1 MPEIV
6 KEFPTDDGIGAM
18 LWKKIYA
25 MSYAKQQ
32 NKLFEDT
39 PLKWFLIHS
48 SDNIKSE
55 DDPKYAEMLE
65 KFNNVL
71 LNPWKDID
79 FDSIPDKTL
88 CPHIGLGWSHAP
100 GIIAE
105 TDFLDYAPE
114 FNKFSDTVHN
124 SIVIHIRRGNAVP
137 ENPRY
142 TEDKF
147 YFNLLKDIPKII
159 QDLQLDNPRVII
171 TTDAR
176 NEEPYTPVGEKQKM
190 FNCQPY
196 LHKDEFGRYPTT
208 GIDIDLLKSA
218 YPNVE
223 IIDYLDTYDAF
234 ILMLTAKVLIVGNS
248 AFSQSAG
255 LLSTN
260 MVIAMPPKEGMSHI
274 LNRFKNK
281 VGQLNKE
288 GRYENSWNQ

>member
-1 MPEIV
+1 MPEVV
-6 KEFPTDDGIGAM
+6 KEFPTDDGLGAM

-25 MSYAKQQ
+25 MSYAKYH

-39 PLKWFLIHS
+39 PFKWFLIHS
-48 SDNIKSE
+48 SDKVKSE
-55 DDPKYAEMLE
+55 DDPKYAEMLD
-65 KFNNVL
+65 KFNNIL

-88 CPHIGLGWSHAP
+88 CPHVGLGWPWEP
-100 GIIAE
+100 GINGE
-105 TDFLDYAPE
+105 TDYLQSAPE

-159 QDLQLDNPRVII
+159 EDLQLDNPRVII
-171 TTDAR
+171 TTDAT
-176 NEEPYTPVGEKQKM
+176 NGELYTPVGEKQKM
-190 FNCQPY
+190 FNCQPFLY
-196 LHKDEFGRYPTT
+196 KDEFGRYPTT

-218 YPNVE
+218 YPNIE
-223 IIDYLDTYDAF
+223 IIDDLDTYDAF
-234 ILMLTAKVLIVGNS
+234 ILMLTAKVLIVGS
-248 AFSQSAG
+248 SSFSQSAG

-260 MVIAMPPKEGMSHI
+260 MVIAMQNKGNMNPAW
-274 LNRFKNK
+274 NTFKNK
-281 VGQLNKE
+281 VGQLDKW
-288 GRYENSWNQ
+288 GHYENTWN

>member
-1 MPEIV
+1 MPEVV
-6 KEFPTDDGIGAM
+6 KEFPTDDGLGAM

-25 MSYAKQQ
+25 MSYAKYH

-39 PLKWFLIHS
+39 PFKWFLIHS
-48 SDNIKSE
+48 SDKVKSE

-65 KFNNVL
+65 KFNNIL

-88 CPHIGLGWSHAP
+88 CPHIGLGWSHPP
-100 GIIAE
+100 GIIHE
-105 TDFLDYAPE
+105 TDFLDYAPA

-142 TEDKF
+142 TEDEF

-159 QDLQLDNPRVII
+159 EDLQLDNPRVII
-171 TTDAR
+171 TTDAT
-176 NEEPYTPVGEKQKM
+176 NGELYTPVGEKQKM
-190 FNCQPY
+190 FNCQPFLY
-196 LHKDEFGRYPTT
+196 KDEFGRYPTT

-218 YPNVE
+218 YPNIE
-223 IIDYLDTYDAF
+223 IIDDLDTYDAF
-234 ILMLTAKVLIVGNS
+234 ILMLTAKVLIVGS
-248 AFSQSAG
+248 SSFSQSAG

-260 MVIAMPPKEGMSHI
+260 MVIAMQNKGNMNPAW
-274 LNRFKNK
+274 NTFKNK
-281 VGQLNKE
+281 VGQLDKW
-288 GRYENSWNQ
+288 GHYENTWN

>member
-1 MPEIV
+1 MPEVV
-6 KEFPTDDGIGAM
+6 KEFPTDDGLGAM

-25 MSYAKQQ
+25 MSYAKYH

-39 PLKWFLIHS
+39 PFKWFLIHS
-48 SDNIKSE
+48 SDKVKSE
-55 DDPKYAEMLE
+55 DDPKYAEMLD
-65 KFNNVL
+65 KFNNIL

-88 CPHIGLGWSHAP
+88 CPHVGLGWPWEP
-100 GIIAE
+100 GINGE
-105 TDFLDYAPE
+105 TDYLQSAPE

-159 QDLQLDNPRVII
+159 EDLQLDNPRVII
-171 TTDAR
+171 TTDAT
-176 NEEPYTPVGEKQKM
+176 NGELYTPVGEKQKM
-190 FNCQPY
+190 FNCQPFLY
-196 LHKDEFGRYPTT
+196 KDEFGRYPTT

-218 YPNVE
+218 YPNIE
-223 IIDYLDTYDAF
+223 IIDDLDTYDAF
-234 ILMLTAKVLIVGNS
+234 ILMLTAKVLIVGS
-248 AFSQSAG
+248 SSFSQSAG

-260 MVIAMPPKEGMSHI
+260 MVIAMQNKENMNPSWNI
-274 LNRFKNK
+274 FKNK
-281 VGQLNKE
+281 VGQLDKW
-288 GRYENSWNQ
+288 GHYENTWN

>member
-1 MPEIV
+1 MPEVV

-25 MSYAKQQ
+25 MSYAKHH

-39 PLKWFLIHS
+39 PLKWFLIHE

-55 DDPKYAEMLE
+55 DDPKYADLLD

-71 LNPWKDID
+71 LNPWKNID
-79 FDSIPDKTL
+79 FDSMPDKTL
-88 CPHIGLGWSHAP
+88 CPHVGLGWSHQP
-100 GIIAE
+100 GIIHE
-105 TDFLDYAPE
+105 TDFLESAPA

-142 TEDKF
+142 TSDEF
-147 YFNLLKDIPKII
+147 YFNLLKQIPEII
-159 QDLQLDNPRVII
+159 NDLQLDNPRVII
-171 TTDAR
+171 TTDAT
-176 NEEPYTPVGEKQKM
+176 NGELYTPVGDKQKM
-190 FNCQPY
+190 YNCQPY
-196 LHKDEFGRYPTT
+196 LHKDELGRYPTT
-208 GIDIDLLKSA
+208 GIDRELLKNA

-223 IIDYLDTYDAF
+223 IIDDLDTYDAF
-234 ILMLTAKVLIVGNS
+234 ILMLTAKLLIVGNS

-260 MVIAMPPKEGMSHI
+260 MVIGMPTGGMSVQ
-274 LNRFKNK
+274 LNIFKNK
-281 VGQLNKE
+281 VGQLDESGHYVNTRNK
-288 GRYENSWNQ
+288 